1 MTKKKIQ
8 VNDITIESNHEIA
21 TVGAAAGMTSAQ
33 RAALPPPM
41 VESFKKGGK
50 AMYASFYCFIA
61 FVWSLKGCLLGFYY
75 RLT

>member
-1 MTKKKIQ
+1 
-8 VNDITIESNHEIA
+8 
-21 TVGAAAGMTSAQ
+21 
-33 RAALPPPM
+33 M